1 MRIIELLID
10 KLEEFNGFDAVALVE
25 EPAIELDF
33 FAFNNKE
40 VLDTIKFEVLKLA
53 MKEKFVE
60 RLPGEGKDS
69 YIARCIPVLKS
80 EGYGDDQAAAICY
93 DALKLDQHEE
103 YEHKTLYVSVIKT
116 DDGKKYVIDDTL
128 LPELHLERGKKYC
141 IDQCDESNQDHPMR
155 LSITPDGIHNGG
167 KAYLG
172 QGTDEVEYQ
181 LDKIHFCPKTSTPEV
196 LYYYCVNHPG
206 MGGRF
211 VMVQKEMDLDIDVSS
226 LPDYANPL
234 EDQEYEFESFNDYPE
249 SATNAAKRAL
259 KWREDHPDNDCGT
272 RVGWAR
278 ANQLADRRNISED
291 TIARMASFARH
302 LQYEDV
308 PYSEGC
314 GGLMVDAW
322 GGRAGIEWA
331 KNKLERIRASKVSLS
346 NESIIE
352 SLPIEEQENI
362 FKTLSDRGINEAKL
376 GKDGYERVE
385 PEEFFKN
392 VFTSATT
399 GLPIKGDAK
408 QADAITTKGAKVLY
422 EYVGPLDEKT
432 RKFCR
437 RMLSLSK
444 KGTLWSKADLQNI
457 QGSNP
462 EFPQYYNIFLYK
474 GSYGCR
480 HSWKAVY
487 LYQKKPKKA
496 KVTVTF
502 MQKAELASKEFKFG
516 LNEDKKRVVGPMLVP
531 NKLIMRMDAEGNPFY
546 VYFSEDTVRSIAEKA
561 IKEKL
566 IDIVNLEHNP
576 DMPVK
581 AHMTSSWIKESDDD
595 KSSMYGLNVPMGT
608 WMAEYKIEDDN
619 VWQMIKDG
627 VINGFSIEG
636 FFQNKK
642 IQ

>member
-10 KLEEFNGFDAVALVE
+10 KLEELNGFDAVALVE
-25 EPAIELDF
+25 EPAIEADF

-40 VLDTIKFEVLKLA
+40 VLDTITLEVLRLA
-53 MKEKFVE
+53 VKEQFVE
-60 RLPGEGKDS
+60 RLPGESKDS

-93 DALKLDQHEE
+93 DALKL
-103 YEHKTLYVSVIKT
+103 
-116 DDGKKYVIDDTL
+116 
-128 LPELHLERGKKYC
+128 
-141 IDQCDESNQDHPMR
+141 N
-155 LSITPDGIHNGG
+155 
-167 KAYLG
+167 
-172 QGTDEVEYQ
+172 
-181 LDKIHFCPKTSTPEV
+181 LDKIIQDGKP
-196 LYYYCVNHPG
+196 LYDT
-206 MGGRF
+206 
-211 VMVQKEMDLDIDVSS
+211 KEEAERVALEIGCQGSHEHEIDGKIWYMPCATHTETNDRLLELDIDVSS
-226 LPDYANPL
+226 LPNYTNPL
-234 EDQEYEFESFNDYPE
+234 DEENYVFETYNDYPE
-249 SATNAAKRAL
+249 SAVNAAKRAL
-259 KWREDHPDNDCGT
+259 EWKDEHPDNDCGT

-278 ANQLADRRNISED
+278 ANQLANRRNISED

-302 LQYEDV
+302 LQHEDV

-331 KNKLERIRASKVSLS
+331 KNKLEKIRASAVSLS
-346 NESIIE
+346 SEDIIE
-352 SLPIEEQENI
+352 ALPIEEQEKI
-362 FKTLSDRGINEAKL
+362 LETLSLRGINEAKL
-376 GKDGYERVE
+376 SKEGYERVE
-385 PEEFFKN
+385 PEEFFKH
-392 VFTSATT
+392 VFTSAVT

-437 RMLSLSK
+437 RMLQLSK
-444 KGTLWSKADLQNI
+444 KGTLWSKSDLQNI

-462 EFPQYYNIFLYK
+462 EFPQYYNIYLYK

-480 HSWKAVY
+480 HSWRAVY
-487 LYQKKPKKA
+487 LYQKQPKKA

-502 MQKAELASKEFKFG
+502 MEKAKLASKEYKFG
-516 LNEDKKRVVGPMLVP
+516 LNEEKRRVVGPMLIP
-531 NKLIMRMDAEGNPFY
+531 NKLILRVDEEGKPFY
-546 VYFSEDTVRSIAEKA
+546 VYFSEDTVRQIAEKA

-566 IDIVNLEHNP
+566 IDVVNLEHNP

-595 KSSMYGLNVPMGT
+595 KSKMYGMNVPNGT
-608 WMAEYKIEDDN
+608 WLAEYKIEDDN

>member
-10 KLEEFNGFDAVALVE
+10 KLEELNGFDAVALVE
-25 EPAIELDF
+25 EPAIEADF

-40 VLDTIKFEVLKLA
+40 VLDTIEFETIKLA
-53 MKEKFVE
+53 VKEHFESIIVDGKPLFDTIEEAE
-60 RLPGEGKDS
+60 RVAKILGCEGH
-69 YIARCIPVLKS
+69 
-80 EGYGDDQAAAICY
+80 
-93 DALKLDQHEE
+93 HEHE
-103 YEHKTLYVSVIKT
+103 VDGKIWYMPCKEHSDLT
-116 DDGKKYVIDDTL
+116 DDL
-128 LPELHLERGKKYC
+128 LE
-141 IDQCDESNQDHPMR
+141 N
-155 LSITPDGIHNGG
+155 
-167 KAYLG
+167 
-172 QGTDEVEYQ
+172 
-181 LDKIHFCPKTSTPEV
+181 
-196 LYYYCVNHPG
+196 
-206 MGGRF
+206 
-211 VMVQKEMDLDIDVSS
+211 
-226 LPDYANPL
+226 
-234 EDQEYEFESFNDYPE
+234 YEFETYNDYPE
-249 SATNAAKRAL
+249 SSVNAAKRAL
-259 KWREDHPDNDCGT
+259 EWKNEHPDNDCGT

-278 ANQLADRRNISED
+278 ANQLANRRNISED

-302 LQYEDV
+302 LQHEDV

-331 KNKLERIRASKVSLS
+331 KNKLEKIRASVVSLS
-346 NESIIE
+346 NEKIIDA
-352 SLPIEEQENI
+352 LPIEEQENI
-362 FKTLSDRGINEAKL
+362 FKRLLDRGVNEAKL
-376 GKDGYERVE
+376 SNEGYERVE
-385 PEEFFKN
+385 PEEFFKQ
-392 VFTSATT
+392 VFTSAIT

-422 EYVGPLDEKT
+422 EYVGPLDGKT

-437 RMLSLSK
+437 RMLQLSK
-444 KGTLWSKADLQNI
+444 KGTLWSKSDLQNI

-462 EFPQYYNIFLYK
+462 EFKEYYNIYLYK

-480 HSWKAVY
+480 HSWRAVY
-487 LYQKKPKKA
+487 LYQKQPKKS

-502 MQKAELASKEFKFG
+502 MEKAKLASKEYKFG
-516 LNEDKKRVVGPMLVP
+516 LDEDKKRVVGPMLIP
-531 NKLIMRMDAEGNPFY
+531 NKLILRVDEDGNPFY

-566 IDIVNLEHNP
+566 IDVVNLEHNP

-595 KSSMYGLNVPMGT
+595 KSNMYGMNVPKGT
-608 WMAEYKIEDDN
+608 WLAEYKIEDDN